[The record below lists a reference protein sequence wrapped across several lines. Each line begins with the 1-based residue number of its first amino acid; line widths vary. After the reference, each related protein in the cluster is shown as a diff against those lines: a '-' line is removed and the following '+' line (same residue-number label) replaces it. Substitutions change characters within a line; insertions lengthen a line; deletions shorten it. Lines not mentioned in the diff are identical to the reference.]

1 MYIIHLHK
9 TDASSGELFCAYVP
23 TVITFLGI
31 PKQLNVDE
39 LPDYDEGCMDI
50 ANFLG
55 FGNQSIPEINSEAEV
70 VQKMQ
75 SEKVL
80 AVFPFNETVSL
91 QKMLEMEQCLYVEK
105 QDYNFAYEAYK
116 TISILLP
123 RHEIEIP
130 SERDIRLKLNRPS
143 EYAYYNHLLSLSSE
157 CSDLHKIHS
166 DYFPTSVYSVNTGP
180 VALSRIR

>member
-1 MYIIHLHK
+1 
-9 TDASSGELFCAYVP
+9 
-23 TVITFLGI
+23 
-31 PKQLNVDE
+31 VDE
-39 LPDYDEGCMDI
+39 LPDYDEGCMDT

-80 AVFPFNETVSL
+80 AAFPFNETLSL
-91 QKMLEMEQCLYVEK
+91 QKM
-105 QDYNFAYEAYK
+105 
-116 TISILLP
+116 
-123 RHEIEIP
+123 P

-143 EYAYYNHLLSLSSE
+143 EYAYYNHLLSLSLE
-157 CSDLHKIHS
+157 CSELHKIHS
-166 DYFPTSVYSVNTGP
+166 DYFPTSEFSVNKGP